1 MNRSS
6 PAPASGT
13 RIFLAAQNAD
23 TEFNGRILEQREAG
37 GKNRIL
43 KGECTMKQ
51 RIVLSVV
58 SVLLSGMI
66 TLPAIAQSI
75 VPSASSKLAHLV
87 DEGGGESVVFVG
99 PNQHVYQLSFNLSN
113 STTTWSNTDLTT
125 ATGSPLAAAGS
136 SLAAFYA
143 KSAGIEHIAY
153 LATNGHV
160 GFLSFDS
167 SSNSW
172 KFSDAT
178 AATGNTPAASGSALV
193 AYEDGSSLPANVDV
207 VFIGTNQH
215 VYQLSLNTATAAWSK
230 QDLTALTGNTL
241 AASGST
247 LAATQGLVNNNLH
260 IIYLGTNAHVYQLWF
275 NTSAASWT
283 NQDLTAGTGNTLA
296 ASGSALAQFFDSFGG
311 QHVVY
316 LGRNQHVY
324 QLFWNDATGAWSN
337 QDLTAATG
345 NTVAASGSP
354 LTAFLGRI
362 FSKNRDS
369 EDILYLGTNGHVL
382 QLWFNPSS
390 GSWTNQDLTSFPP
403 TIGALAAAGSAI
415 TGFVDPNILAGGEHA
430 FYLGTNQHIYQ
441 LYHDLGAGTWSNQD
455 LTP

>member
-136 SLAAFYA
+136 SLAAFYDE
-143 KSAGIEHIAY
+143 SSGIDHIVY

-167 SSNSW
+167 TSSSW

-178 AATGNTPAASGSALV
+178 AA
-193 AYEDGSSLPANVDV
+193 
-207 VFIGTNQH
+207 
-215 VYQLSLNTATAAWSK
+215 
-230 QDLTALTGNTL
+230 
-241 AASGST
+241 SGST
-247 LAATQGLVNNNLH
+247 
-260 IIYLGTNAHVYQLWF
+260 
-275 NTSAASWT
+275 
-283 NQDLTAGTGNTLA
+283 
-296 ASGSALAQFFDSFGG
+296 
-311 QHVVY
+311 
-316 LGRNQHVY
+316 
-324 QLFWNDATGAWSN
+324 
-337 QDLTAATG
+337 
-345 NTVAASGSP
+345 P
-354 LTAFLGRI
+354 
-362 FSKNRDS
+362 
-369 EDILYLGTNGHVL
+369 
-382 QLWFNPSS
+382 
-390 GSWTNQDLTSFPP
+390 
-403 TIGALAAAGSAI
+403 AAAGSA
-415 TGFVDPNILAGGEHA
+415 LAA
-430 FYLGTNQHIYQ
+430 YQ
-441 LYHDLGAGTWSNQD
+441 DASSLPASLDV
-455 LTP
+455 